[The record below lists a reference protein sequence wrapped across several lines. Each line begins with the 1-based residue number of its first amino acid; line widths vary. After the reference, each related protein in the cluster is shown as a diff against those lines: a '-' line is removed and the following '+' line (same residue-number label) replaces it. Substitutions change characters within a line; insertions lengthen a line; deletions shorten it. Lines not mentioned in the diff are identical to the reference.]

1 MDSVKH
7 GSNLG
12 VKGPY
17 FGAASNPRLT
27 LWAQLPL
34 SAPAPTVSLQI
45 PLSTLEELKK
55 KGVFFS
61 QSCFGRY
68 TLPMHSIPLYLC
80 HPSPRVAPG
89 GHNKRLASL
98 FQLAANRVA

>member
-1 MDSVKH
+1 MDSVKR
-7 GSNLG
+7 GSNPG

-17 FGAASNPRLT
+17 FGAASNPCLT
-27 LWAQLPL
+27 LWAKLSL
-34 SAPAPTVSLQI
+34 SAPAPTVSLRI

-61 QSCFGRY
+61 QSCFERH
-68 TLPMHSIPLYLC
+68 TVPMHSIPLCLC
-80 HPSPRVAPG
+80 RPSPRVAPG
-89 GHNKRLASL
+89 GHSKRLASL